1 MYRRDGNMYKNYRV
15 FYILILFSFLNAE
28 ARSGNEVERKYSIID
43 SLIYKEKDYDEALRL
58 SKDFL
63 KIYDD
68 DFNRAY
74 AYIVKSII
82 NLIENYSDYD
92 RKPLELFFKYHK
104 NSFNRLRG
112 RGTSAELFKEE
123 GDRLREI
130 LEKYPDCKLAGFA
143 QYMLAIHYESQINST
158 LRYLENGEVAAEKAI
173 ESYSEVIR
181 KYPTAEIPIHEY
193 SRRFKIGL
201 KIAPIAL
208 LKIGDIYKPYYNTLP
223 GVKDSAKAIEAYQA
237 VIDNYPEDVDHKDR
251 KVAMNAYV
259 SILDMYRKNNIILDT
274 VKAKE
279 ICNILIN
286 KFPNQGYEFGGG
298 TFGET
303 HPTAYIVLADCET
316 DKEKAL
322 KIYEKIMTEYPN
334 NWTGRSGSGAVL
346 RYGDIALGRIKYL
359 FKDPESTINYY
370 RKILNSA
377 LDINIRGS
385 AQYSIASIYEED
397 IKDYNQALVEYQK
410 VLENFADVNP
420 GGEYYPLGEG
430 AKSRISVIQE
440 KLNEEQ
446 KKEIKSP

>member
-1 MYRRDGNMYKNYRV
+1 MYKNYRV

-43 SLIYKEKDYDEALRL
+43 SLIYKEKDYDEALRF

-63 KIYDD
+63 KIHDD

-92 RKPLELFFKYHK
+92 RKPLELFFEYME
-104 NSFNRLRG
+104 NYFERLKCLG
-112 RGTSAELFKEE
+112 NSAELCKEN
-123 GDRLREI
+123 GIIFREI
-130 LEKYPDCKLAGFA
+130 LEKYPDCNLAGFV
-143 QYMLAIHYESQINST
+143 QYMLGIHYQSQINST
-158 LRYLENGEVAAEKAI
+158 DRYLERREIAIEKAI
-173 ESYSEVIR
+173 ESYREVIR
-181 KYPTAEIPIHEY
+181 KYPTVEMPIYE
-193 SRRFKIGL
+193 SWRRFKIGL

-208 LKIGDIYKPYYNTLP
+208 LKIGDLYYFDYR
-223 GVKDSAKAIEAYQA
+223 VKKEEKDPVKAIETYES
-237 VIDNYPEDVDHKDR
+237 VINNYPEDVDFR
-251 KVAMNAYV
+251 GNKVAINAYV
-259 SILDMYRKNNIILDT
+259 SILNIYRKNKNSSTFLDT

-286 KFPNQGYEFGGG
+286 KFPNQGYDYKGGHI
-298 TFGET
+298 GET
-303 HPTAYIVLADCET
+303 HPEAYMFLADFET
-316 DKEKAL
+316 DKEKAI
-322 KIYEKIMTEYPN
+322 KIYEKIMTEFPN
-334 NWTGRSGSGAVL
+334 NWTGRGGSGAVG

-420 GGEYYPLGEG
+420 SGEYYPLGEG